1 MPLSSNCL
9 VHYEACNSCFTL
21 DIVLLIPMFVNILSR
36 GLWRISFFL
45 FKYVNISCRHSGI
58 LLFDEWMT
66 KNVQRDKEG
75 SSYGHTENVC
85 CNEV

>member
-1 MPLSSNCL
+1 MEN
-9 VHYEACNSCFTL
+9 F
-21 DIVLLIPMFVNILSR
+21 FF
-36 GLWRISFFL
+36 SF
-45 FKYVNISCRHSGI
+45 KCEDISCRHSGI